1 MVCGGTTAKIAAD
14 YLGKELEA
22 DLNFIDSDVPPMGK
36 IEGVDLVTEGIIT
49 MNKVKENAEDFLK
62 DNILYQVWGYKKD
75 AASILSRLL
84 FEEATDID
92 FYVGRAINPAHQNP
106 DLPIN
111 FSIKMNI
118 VEELMGYL
126 KQMGKN
132 VKGNYF

>member
-1 MVCGGTTAKIAAD
+1 MI
-14 YLGKELEA
+14 L
-22 DLNFIDSDVPPMGK
+22 FIS
-36 IEGVDLVTEGIIT
+36 

-126 KQMGKN
+126 KQMGNK